1 MDNQDARGGEKV
13 KYFNRE
19 VSGDGSAEHIFIYG
33 DITSWRWDES
43 DVSSYTL
50 AKLLSGST
58 ASEIVVHINSPG
70 GEVPEALAIYSA
82 LRMKADAG
90 VKVTTVTDGIAA
102 SAASMIFMA
111 GTERVMFPYSMLF
124 LHRIMSGLRG
134 NAAEHR
140 AEAETLEQMEASVY
154 SVYRDNISIGDD
166 ALNALLDDESWI
178 NADDALTMG
187 FSTVT
192 RPGSPVA
199 ASICNNGQ
207 WIIDNGQSRRGIVVG
222 RDALGATKQ
231 LTTGTGDTGDGVRRD
246 DPSPTQTALQKFLSI
261 IPKQG

>member
-1 MDNQDARGGEKV
+1 M

-33 DITSWRWDES
+33 DIISGRWDKS
-43 DVSSYTL
+43 DASSYTL

-70 GEVPEALAIYSA
+70 GEVSEALAIYSA

-90 VKVTTVTDGIAA
+90 VKVTTVVDGIAA

-111 GTERVMFPYSMLF
+111 GTERVMYPYSMLF

-178 NADDALTMG
+178 NAEDALTMG

-192 RPGSPVA
+192 KPGGSKA
-199 ASICNNGQ
+199 AALIGRMMPEHPPARAARHPLPMEEGY
-207 WIIDNGQSRRGIVVG
+207 DN
-222 RDALGATKQ
+222 
-231 LTTGTGDTGDGVRRD
+231 GTGDGGRPRAVVPTEPPITDSDGRD
-246 DPSPTQTALQKFLSI
+246 DPAPAQTPLQKFLSI
-261 IPKQG
+261 T